1 MNVTPIRPPLD
12 GEQVLAVDPPL
23 QPRVDAG
30 WRRRLNLFTGRSL
43 DATALAAEQ
52 LSRAARAVLLAQAV
66 TPGIVAGLAA
76 SLAGTALRD
85 AVLDVAPGLGITAYG
100 EDVRLPR
107 TLHAPLANLQ
117 VDAPVV
123 LLDGGGAGTG
133 RRLGPTLGELLDKN
147 VALPPVLVLV
157 LQPVLVEEIGGVDPG
172 DPCERDPQSE
182 AFEDQRT
189 VDACRPILYAWPTDW
204 LPLPAA
210 DPAWRN
216 RLAWA
221 VFERARLAAGQPL
234 PWEETGLP
242 LALVGTDEAAKAL
255 VLDRFTVARI
265 GGRPRARTP
274 LLPAAGDPA
283 LWQARVQQLAEH
295 LADLLAAPGAT
306 IAAAAGHFALLPPAG
321 LLPSQAATFARPV
334 KGAPGQGGGTQI
346 FFPAAFRVGLAPV
359 PLDELETILDAS
371 APLAP
376 LDVTKAEEVQI
387 LVPVPGALYEP
398 ELLIQERVDPEFATT
413 LASFQADRNRWLGR
427 REDVRVKAR
436 ALTQAL
442 GGTQAKLPFPETDP
456 DAQTDESPAAPD
468 PAEDA
473 FGTVEEPIL
482 LGGFLD
488 PSIKLPRSAAA
499 LKELSQAFLSGRF
512 QSIQKEWDGELLAKE
527 GLEGLIRRLAGK
539 ISQANDKIDLSFLHL
554 QTEIYR
560 VRQILLGSVAGTR
573 LATSP
578 VLADIAQGESVRVTQ
593 ENIAKVFEAGKTQT
607 AAAAAQE
614 APPQRAT
621 FVADTVL
628 PSRVT
633 SETLSAKMAAPA
645 PAREVTARVA
655 FSTTAVASPIRVDA
669 GAFELTPTAAVP
681 ADVRQQTAL
690 PGVALDFRNLSIAER
705 LSVPPAQ
712 QAKEF
717 ALANQLQILS
727 GLDGDLGLVV
737 DDLPVRLYKVEQNVR
752 KRQDQLY
759 KDIKNDLATQV
770 IQNQS
775 NPTDADESSI
785 LGDAVVFQE
794 ASSVFLRQ
802 LEGRV
807 QLYQAALDA
816 CREVDTRILGSLAAA
831 RQRLGAIDRELAEA
845 RHDVTV
851 ALALLAEETQ
861 RVAGIND
868 RRQQVLANHVPFLAY
883 HRPRVAE
890 TLADT
895 PVRSLAPPPP
905 ADPVPA
911 LLAQPSDP
919 PAELR
924 EMVELLRKAPL
935 RWFRFVRP
943 LVVRF
948 DRPDVLLN
956 TLQLA
961 QSRAVADLAPAPRL
975 LLTAA
980 PALAPAS
987 PAAEGTQK
995 VLTAQRQ
1002 TLVAQRTELA
1012 QLDLTVVARQTW
1024 KGAADVAGKVL
1035 ALGDLVEA
1043 PHFRA
1048 DVARLSARELEDI
1061 LRVATG
1067 LWAGFATVLPALRL
1081 DWVERLSQFDSP
1093 FDLRRLSNLPRWG
1106 EIDVQERRTLQ
1117 ALVDWLFQRIDGGE
1131 PQAVA
1136 AINDLVRV
1144 CLLLASHAPVDRIV
1158 AGRVAEATPIRPG
1171 VAVPLV
1177 VDVTRVS
1184 IGMHVVLFSQ
1194 EKSVARGVVED
1205 LGNGRATARVLT
1217 TLQEGT
1223 TLDKDARAEFAS
1235 AAAFQGETLA

>member
-43 DATALAAEQ
+43 DATALSAEQ
-52 LSRAARAVLLAQAV
+52 RSRAARAVLLAQAV

-76 SLAGTALRD
+76 SLGGTALRD
-85 AVLDVAPGLGITAYG
+85 AVLDVTPGLGITAYG

-107 TLHAPLANLQ
+107 TLHMPLANLQ
-117 VDAPVV
+117 VDAPVA
-123 LLDGGGAGTG
+123 LLDGGGAGAG

-157 LQPVLVEEIGGVDPG
+157 LQPVTVEEVGGADPG

-210 DPAWRN
+210 GPAWRN

-242 LALVGTDEAAKAL
+242 LALVGTDEAATAL
-255 VLDRFTVARI
+255 VLDRSTVART
-265 GGRPRARTP
+265 GGRPRARTA

-295 LADLLAAPGAT
+295 LAALLAAPGAT

-334 KGAPGQGGGTQI
+334 KDAPDQGGGTQL

-376 LDVTKAEEVQI
+376 LDVAKAEEVQI

-398 ELLIQERVDPEFATT
+398 ELLIQERVDPEFETT

-427 REDVRVKAR
+427 REDVRGKAK
-436 ALTQAL
+436 ALAQAL

-473 FGTVEEPIL
+473 FGTVPVAGKPPGATA
-482 LGGFLD
+482 LG
-488 PSIKLPRSAAA
+488 
-499 LKELSQAFLSGRF
+499 ELSNELLSGRF
-512 QSIQKEWDGELLAKE
+512 QSIKTEWDQDLLAKE

-560 VRQILLGSVAGTR
+560 VRQILLGSVVGTR

-593 ENIAKVFEAGKTQT
+593 ENIAKVFEAGKAQT
-607 AAAAAQE
+607 KLATAQKTPVKRT
-614 APPQRAT
+614 A
-621 FVADTVL
+621 FVADTI
-628 PSRVT
+628 PSSRIA
-633 SETLSAKMAAPA
+633 SEILLAKTATPA
-645 PAREVTARVA
+645 PAREVTARMA
-655 FSTTAVASPIRVDA
+655 LSTTAVASPIREDV
-669 GAFELTPTAAVP
+669 GAFELTPAAVAAVP
-681 ADVRQQTAL
+681 DDVRQQSPL
-690 PGVALDFRNLSIAER
+690 PGAALDFRNLSVAER

-712 QAKEF
+712 QAQDF
-717 ALANQLQILS
+717 ALANQLQIFS
-727 GLDGDLGLVV
+727 GLDDLGLVV
-737 DDLPVRLYKVEQNVR
+737 DDLEVPLYGVDTQHNNVR
-752 KRQDQLY
+752 TRQDALY
-759 KDIKNDLATQV
+759 KDVKGSLVTKILGQPKSV
-770 IQNQS
+770 
-775 NPTDADESSI
+775 DADESNI
-785 LGDAVVFQE
+785 LGDAVAFQE
-794 ASSVFLRQ
+794 TASVFLRR

-816 CREVDTRILGSLAAA
+816 CRAADTRILGSLAAA
-831 RQRLGAIDRELAEA
+831 RQRLAAIDRELAEA

-919 PAELR
+919 PPELR

-961 QSRAVADLAPAPRL
+961 QSRAVADLAPAPRF

-980 PALAPAS
+980 PAPAPAS

-1043 PHFRA
+1043 PHGRA

-1081 DWVERLSQFDSP
+1081 DWVERLSQFDAP
-1093 FDLRRLSNLPRWG
+1093 FDLRRLSNLPRWE

-1117 ALVDWLFQRIDGGE
+1117 ALVDWLFQRIDDGE

-1136 AINDLVRV
+1136 TINDLVRV

-1158 AGRVAEATPIRPG
+1158 AGRVAE
-1171 VAVPLV
+1171 
-1177 VDVTRVS
+1177 VT
-1184 IGMHVVLFSQ
+1184 
-1194 EKSVARGVVED
+1194 
-1205 LGNGRATARVLT
+1205 
-1217 TLQEGT
+1217 
-1223 TLDKDARAEFAS
+1223 
-1235 AAAFQGETLA
+1235 